1 MNRKSTDGRYFAKAA
16 FVAPWEGR
24 VESDLR
30 EVAGRNACV
39 HGSDPQPC
47 ESERVI
53 RLVFLIS
60 LLVKLG
66 DWTGSLESSH
76 RVLVHFHV
84 FAFPTAAYLPC
95 YEPLDGGSSYG
106 HGAVVRIS

>member
-1 MNRKSTDGRYFAKAA
+1 
-16 FVAPWEGR
+16 VAPWEGPA
-24 VESDLR
+24 EPDLR

-39 HGSDPQPC
+39 HGSDPQLS
-47 ESERVI
+47 ESERLI
-53 RLVFLIS
+53 CLEFLKS

-95 YEPLDGGSSYG
+95 YEPLDGGCSYG
-106 HGAVVRIS
+106 QGTVVRIS

>member
-1 MNRKSTDGRYFAKAA
+1 MA
-16 FVAPWEGR
+16 FVNSWECW

-60 LLVKLG
+60 LLVKRG

-76 RVLVHFHV
+76 RLLVHFHV
-84 FAFPTAAYLPC
+84 FAFPTDACLPS
-95 YEPLDGGSSYG
+95 YEPL
-106 HGAVVRIS
+106 HGVCSFCLGTVV